1 MLGPK
6 SAVQIWMPAQYVCL
20 SVCLSLCRLD
30 GKHVVFGKVVKGMDL
45 VRKIEAVGSEGG
57 ETSKAVVITASG
69 ILVGASAEL

>member
-20 SVCLSLCRLD
+20 SVCLSRLD